1 MNKMKDFGGDPSEEG
16 VACPTLLHQVVG
28 GYTSPLIH
36 QYQSKCDDGAGNSLR
51 YCFEWLAPSNQNSV
65 AAAATV
71 VFAPTFEE
79 HLKGG
84 SCTHNGLL
92 KKRVGTFFAPTFAD
106 QRKVGSCSSCAYS
119 KKDKEKKKET

>member
-51 YCFEWLAPSNQNSV
+51 YCFEWLAPSNKNPPLRNISKV
-65 AAAATV
+65 DP
-71 VFAPTFEE
+71 APTT
-79 HLKGG
+79 G
-84 SCTHNGLL
+84 
-92 KKRVGTFFAPTFAD
+92 
-106 QRKVGSCSSCAYS
+106 CS
-119 KKDKEKKKET
+119 KNE